1 MSEPRPCDCVPACHE
16 PLLFEKG
23 AEGRKGYSLPGLD
36 VEKARPEEIWP
47 ANFLRKELEGFPEMS
62 EVEIIRH
69 FTRLSQ
75 WNYGVDS
82 GFYPLGSCTM
92 KYNPKV
98 NEDVARLP
106 GFAAAHPYL
115 PEELSQGAL
124 QLMFELERYLA
135 EVSGMDG
142 VTLQPSA
149 GAQGE
154 LTGMLMIRAYLADRG
169 NPRQKVLVPDTAHG
183 TNPAS
188 SSLCGYQVVQVKSNE
203 RGVLSPE
210 NVADKMDEDVAALMV
225 TNPNT
230 LGLFEENICRIVEI
244 VHRKGGLGL
253 LRRRQS
259 QRPHGPD
266 PDRRHGH
273 GCPPFQSS
281 QDLFHAPRRR
291 RPGRRAG
298 GGESPI
304 WPNIFPFPSS
314 SREGENYRF
323 DYDRPKSIGKIRS
336 FYGNFAVLV
345 RAYAYILSMGAEGLR
360 RASLVALLNA
370 NYIRARLKGYYHLPY
385 DFPCMHECVFSDR
398 LQNKYGVT
406 ALDIAKRLMDYGF
419 HPPTIY
425 FPLVVH
431 GALMIE
437 PTESEPKETLD
448 QFIEVMI
455 QIAKEA
461 ESNPK
466 LVRGSPA
473 PNQSLPP
480 RRGPGQPQAE
490 TAVEALRKD
499 CNTSK
504 LTQLTPLSSPPPQGR
519 RARERGCQFPYY
531 VCIRARRRG
540 AKPPAPAGSC
550 SPRKV

>member
-1 MSEPRPCDCVPACHE
+1 MSAPRTSDCVPAFHE
-16 PLLFEKG
+16 PLIFEEGG
-23 AEGRKGYSLPGLD
+23 AGRRGYSLPALD
-36 VEKARPEEIWP
+36 VEKVDLKKVWP
-47 ANFLRKELEGFPEMS
+47 AKLIRKGLDGFPEMS

-75 WNYGVDS
+75 WNYGVDA

-106 GFAAAHPYL
+106 GFASAHPYL

-124 QLMFELERYLA
+124 QMMFELERYLA
-135 EVSGMDG
+135 EVSGMDR
-142 VTLQPSA
+142 VTLQPAA

-154 LTGMLMIRAYLADRG
+154 LTGMLMIRAYLAGQG

-203 RGVLSPE
+203 HGILFPE
-210 NVADKMDEDVAALMV
+210 NIAEKMDGDVAAIMI

-230 LGLFEENICRIVEI
+230 LGLFEENICEIVDI
-244 VHRKGGLGL
+244 VHRHGGQVYGDGANLNALMGL
-253 LRRRQS
+253 TRIGEMGVDVLHFNLHKTFAT
-259 QRPHGPD
+259 PHG
-266 PDRRHGH
+266 
-273 GCPPFQSS
+273 
-281 QDLFHAPRRR
+281 
-291 RPGRRAG
+291 G
-298 GGESPI
+298 GGPGAGPVGVKAHLADYL
-304 WPNIFPFPSS
+304 PNPVVVK
-314 SREGENYRF
+314 EGENYRF
-323 DYDRPKSIGKIRS
+323 HYERPKSIGKVRS
-336 FYGNFAVLV
+336 FYGNFAILL
-345 RAYAYILSMGAEGLR
+345 RAYAYILSMGAEGLK

-370 NYIRARLKGYYHLPY
+370 NYIRARLKEFYHLPY

-398 LQNKYGVT
+398 WQNKFGIT

-437 PTESEPKETLD
+437 PTESESKETLD
-448 QFIEVMI
+448 QFIDVMI

-461 ESNPK
+461 ESNPAVIREAPHQTKVSRLDEVLANRKPK
-466 LVRGSPA
+466 LRW
-473 PNQSLPP
+473 
-480 RRGPGQPQAE
+480 
-490 TAVEALRKD
+490 
-499 CNTSK
+499 
-504 LTQLTPLSSPPPQGR
+504 
-519 RARERGCQFPYY
+519 
-531 VCIRARRRG
+531 
-540 AKPPAPAGSC
+540 KP
-550 SPRKV
+550 

>member
-1 MSEPRPCDCVPACHE
+1 MSDPRTSDCVPAFHE
-16 PLLFEKG
+16 PLIFEKG
-23 AEGRKGYSLPGLD
+23 AAGRKGYSLPELD
-36 VEKARPEEIWP
+36 VEKADLKKIWP
-47 ANFLRKELEGFPEMS
+47 AGLIRESLDGFPEMS

-75 WNYGVDS
+75 WNYGVDA

-106 GFAAAHPYL
+106 GFASAHPYL
-115 PEELSQGAL
+115 PEELAQGSL
-124 QLMFELERYLA
+124 QMMFELERYLA
-135 EVSGMDG
+135 EISGMDG
-142 VTLQPSA
+142 VTLQPAA

-188 SSLCGYQVVQVKSNE
+188 SSLCGYQIVQVKSNE
-203 RGVLSPE
+203 HGILFPE
-210 NVADKMDEDVAALMV
+210 NIAAKMDENVAALMI

-244 VHRKGGLGL
+244 VHRHGGQVYCDGANLNALMGL
-253 LRRRQS
+253 TRIGDMGVDVLHFNLHKTFS
-259 QRPHGPD
+259 TPHG
-266 PDRRHGH
+266 
-273 GCPPFQSS
+273 
-281 QDLFHAPRRR
+281 
-291 RPGRRAG
+291 G
-298 GGESPI
+298 GGPGSGPVGVKAHLADYL
-304 WPNIFPFPSS
+304 PLPVV
-314 SREGENYRF
+314 RKEGDDYRF
-323 DYDRPKSIGKIRS
+323 HYDRPKSIGKIRS
-336 FYGNFAVLV
+336 FYGNFAILV
-345 RAYAYILSMGAEGLR
+345 RAYAYILSLGAEGLK

-370 NYIRARLKGYYHLPY
+370 NYIRARLKEFYHLPY

-398 LQNKYGVT
+398 WQNKFGVT

-437 PTESEPKETLD
+437 PTESESKETLD
-448 QFIEVMI
+448 QFIDVMI

-461 ESNPK
+461 ESNPD
-466 LVRGSPA
+466 LVREA
-473 PNQSLPP
+473 PHQTKVSRLDEVLANRKPKL
-480 RRGPGQPQAE
+480 RWRPQ
-490 TAVEALRKD
+490 
-499 CNTSK
+499 
-504 LTQLTPLSSPPPQGR
+504 
-519 RARERGCQFPYY
+519 
-531 VCIRARRRG
+531 
-540 AKPPAPAGSC
+540 
-550 SPRKV
+550 